1 MWHRKDT
8 KLRFPD
14 GERKPPRRGLTKVPA
29 VTLGFWVIKILATT
43 LGETGGDIVSMSWLG
58 AATPETAQSTLN
70 GYLVG
75 NGIFG
80 IALIVLVWAWREDCN
95 SADPLH
101 QPQWRWSS

>member
-1 MWHRKDT
+1 
-8 KLRFPD
+8 
-14 GERKPPRRGLTKVPA
+14 
-29 VTLGFWVIKILATT
+29 
-43 LGETGGDIVSMSWLG
+43 MSWLG

-70 GYLVG
+70 GYLVD

>member
-1 MWHRKDT
+1 
-8 KLRFPD
+8 
-14 GERKPPRRGLTKVPA
+14 
-29 VTLGFWVIKILATT
+29 
-43 LGETGGDIVSMSWLG
+43 MSWLG

-70 GYLVG
+70 GYLVD

-80 IALIVLVWAWREDCN
+80 IALIVLEDCN